1 MIPVEVLS
9 GGADPAAILSDL
21 NNLALNE
28 IWFSLLQYEPAEDAR
43 AADASVVYVT
53 AIDQD
58 LNLQDREAI
67 ARWEWQLLSIAV
79 QPTCCRSVIFLR
91 MRVCT

>member
-1 MIPVEVLS
+1 MQVIPVEVLS

-28 IWFSLLQYEPAEDAR
+28 IWFSLLQYEPVGDDGR

-67 ARWEWQLLSIAV
+67 ARWDTTV
-79 QPTCCRSVIFLR
+79 
-91 MRVCT
+91 